1 MIYLNEWTNEWTNE
15 CNEWTNE
22 CNEWTNEWTNE
33 CNEWTNKCN
42 EWTNEWDHWVE
53 DIENCEFPDQ
63 YIMIDSKII
72 CVNNILDQP
81 HLINFQKINQMTK
94 DKEKN
99 KERLRQIIL
108 TDIQLEQINKKKRDQ
123 TKRDFEIDEWTR
135 TQLYNDSYIIDIEG
149 GEGGEGEGEGGGEDI
164 ECIKKKK
171 VFEYFTEIIQ
181 TTYLFISAIRYL

>member
-1 MIYLNEWTNEWTNE
+1 MIY

-22 CNEWTNEWTNE
+22 C
-33 CNEWTNKCN
+33 
-42 EWTNEWDHWVE
+42 TNEWDHWVE

-63 YIMIDSKII
+63 YIMINTQIVCI
-72 CVNNILDQP
+72 NNILDQP

-123 TKRDFEIDEWTR
+123 AKRDFEIDEWTR
-135 TQLYNDSYIIDIEG
+135 TQLYNDCYIIDIEG
-149 GEGGEGEGEGGGEDI
+149 EEGGEEDI

-171 VFEYFTEIIQ
+171 VFEYFNEIIQ